1 MMTSGSLLISRVTL
15 RGRWG
20 VCSKALAAKLAGR
33 LYDLSVGHASAAEKL
48 LSCFPTTVYQRVIRF
63 AAPNRSS
70 KRAFMRLKPNAVLE

>member
-20 VCSKALAAKLAGR
+20 VCSEAL
-33 LYDLSVGHASAAEKL
+33 AAEKL
-48 LSCFPTTVYQRVIRF
+48 LSCLPTTVYQRVIRF

-70 KRAFMRLKPNAVLE
+70 KRAFMWLKPNAVLE